1 MNKKQSLVQSNEQG
15 IVSILVTMIIMIV
28 LSLIVTGFAQLAR
41 REQREALDRQLNT
54 QAFYAAES
62 GINDARRA
70 IKDDNFTTNK
80 PDCGPIAS
88 VPSLKNNVISSD
100 GQISYSCLLIKQE
113 LPSTQHVI
121 TPDESRIIPMNAVS
135 GGAPVNITGLTIT
148 WTAQGGGAN
157 LTGRSVGE
165 FPAYSAWG
173 AGNIGALR
181 VDVIPLSGS
190 LSPTSL
196 SNNMLTFFAY
206 PSNSGG
212 AAGPSSNGRV
222 VSANCTSECKVVVSG
237 LAAAS
242 TYYVRL
248 RAIYN
253 PVDVKMCMNECG
265 GITLVTGSQAE
276 IDSTGKANDVLK
288 RIKVRVDDVS
298 DVADM
303 DNFPEFGI
311 ESKNDICKKLEVWPG
326 GVEATSLSAC
336 GITLP

>member
-1 MNKKQSLVQSNEQG
+1 MSKQYTSLKTNEQG

-70 IKDDNFTTNK
+70 IKEDSYAADKT
-80 PDCGPIAS
+80 DCGPISS

-100 GQISYSCLLIKQE
+100 GLIQYSCLLIKQT
-113 LPSTQHVI
+113 LPFTQHVI
-121 TPDESRIIPMNAVS
+121 TPDNSRTIPMNAVS
-135 GGAPVNITGLTIT
+135 GGAPVTVTGLEIN
-148 WTAQGGGAN
+148 WTAQGGGVI
-157 LTGRSVGE
+157 LPGRSVGE
-165 FPAYSAWG
+165 FPALGDWG
-173 AGNIGALR
+173 SDKVGVLR
-181 VDVIPLSGS
+181 VDIIPLAGS
-190 LSPTSL
+190 IDP
-196 SNNMLTFFAY
+196 NNMAGNMVTFFAY
-206 PSNSGG
+206 PSNTGG
-212 AAGPSSNGRV
+212 SATPANNGGV
-222 VSANCTSECKVVVSG
+222 VAANCASECNLKVTG

-242 TYYVRL
+242 SYYVRL

-253 PVDVKMCMNECG
+253 PLDVKMCMQQCG
-265 GITLVTGSQAE
+265 GTTLVQGSQAE

-303 DNFPEFGI
+303 DNFPDFAL
-311 ESKNDICKKLEVWPG
+311 ESKDAICKVLEVWPG
-326 GVEATSLSAC
+326 DAKPATLTAC
-336 GITLP
+336 GLTP